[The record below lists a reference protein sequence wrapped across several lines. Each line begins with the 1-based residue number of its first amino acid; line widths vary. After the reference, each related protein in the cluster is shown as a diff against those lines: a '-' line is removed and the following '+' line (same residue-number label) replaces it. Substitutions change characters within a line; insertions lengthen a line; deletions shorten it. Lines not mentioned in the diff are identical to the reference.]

1 MSCHL
6 HTLMIPAEQDYC
18 AHSGGNR
25 RALWSQSECLVILG
39 FPPRVILD
47 GHAHSLAGGGSSSGW
62 GPDFSLIL
70 APLNS
75 LGWSQLDWPCWIQS
89 YNSISTARRLP
100 DFCLCTWCTAGGVGS
115 NPSNTGSTWVTWS
128 HSFDFSKTIS
138 LLWNGENL
146 TDLVLV
152 KHHDV
157 EINYI
162 LISGQGSDALNEQM
176 GERPSSHK
184 CYFRKTH
191 LCLAEMSFL

>member
-1 MSCHL
+1 MSSA
-6 HTLMIPAEQDYC
+6 HTYDPCRAGLLCAFWGKLSGSLIPIWMFS
-18 AHSGGNR
+18 HSTLPSKGYLGWPCSLPCWWR
-25 RALWSQSECLVILG
+25 KQLWI
-39 FPPRVILD
+39 
-47 GHAHSLAGGGSSSGW
+47 

-100 DFCLCTWCTAGGVGS
+100 DFCLCTWCTGGGVGS
-115 NPSNTGSTWVTWS
+115 NPSNTGSLWVTWS

-162 LISGQGSDALNEQM
+162 LIRFRCLEWANGWATFLPQM
-176 GERPSSHK
+176 
-184 CYFRKTH
+184 
-191 LCLAEMSFL
+191 LL